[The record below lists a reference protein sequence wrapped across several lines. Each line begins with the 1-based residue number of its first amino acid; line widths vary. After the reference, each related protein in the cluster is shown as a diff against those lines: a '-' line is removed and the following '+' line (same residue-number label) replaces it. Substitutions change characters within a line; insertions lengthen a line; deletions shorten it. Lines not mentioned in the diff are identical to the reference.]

1 MLTKILHP
9 DIGSRLALQ
18 FLAML
23 LVGLALIHVAS
34 DAVEQH
40 SEFAQLVNQTGRLR
54 MLTRSMAHIAHQY
67 PTNRP
72 VARVELA
79 DLQREMEE
87 SIVRIEARA
96 SLFGPGGLAVFND
109 MKRHW
114 SLYRETLS
122 KLPQVNHDKQNE
134 ESILLD
140 IDIAAEH
147 MLARTEATVAS
158 VIEGQAWEKQR
169 LRLKLYTILAFG
181 LAVTAIAYWRIRDRI
196 LRPIERIATM
206 MRRFAAGDLDA
217 RADYQADDEL
227 GELVAVINR
236 TANDTEQL
244 FRRSIEAQAE
254 LRLRDRAMES
264 TSDGIMIT
272 DAAGPEYATVYVNPS
287 LCQIVGYEREEVLGR
302 NPRFV
307 IDDGTH
313 QPEMHALGLLLRE
326 QRDGAVVLRINRKDR
341 TSIWVEISVSPMND
355 DTGQRS
361 HNIWVVKD
369 VSERKRQE
377 EELIRSAHHD
387 ALTGLANRTLFH
399 DRIAQAIAAAH
410 RHGRQVGV
418 LFIDLDNFKL
428 VNDSMGHP
436 IGDRLL
442 RETARRLEACLRE
455 GDTASRLG
463 GDEFVLLMTDM
474 EHEDDIVNIAERVL
488 AAVAQPFHVS
498 GDGEIFVGASIG
510 ASIYPRDGEDG
521 PTLLKHADIAMY
533 RAKEQ
538 GRNNFQVFTEEMQAR
553 ITHRLSIETKLRRA
567 LERNEFTLHYQPQ
580 VDLVSGRIVSA
591 EALIRWQ
598 HPEMG
603 LVSPAMFVPLA
614 EETGLIVPIGEWVL
628 DAACT
633 QTKAWLNAGFNNIS
647 IGVNLSARQF
657 RQKNLLQIIEQS
669 LRVNQLNSLHLELEL
684 TESMVMQDPE
694 VTIRILNQLKQ
705 LGIRLSLDDFGTGY
719 SSLSYLRRFPIDVLK
734 VDQSFIRD
742 VTTNADDACITSSI
756 ISLAHGL
763 QLSVIAEGVETREQ
777 LRYLKQQKCD
787 VMQGYYFSRPLPADQ
802 FFALM
807 QADKRLSA
815 SDLGAGSTD
824 FRETNLLNV

>member
-1 MLTKILHP
+1 M
-9 DIGSRLALQ
+9 S
-18 FLAML
+18 
-23 LVGLALIHVAS
+23 
-34 DAVEQH
+34 
-40 SEFAQLVNQTGRLR
+40 
-54 MLTRSMAHIAHQY
+54 
-67 PTNRP
+67 
-72 VARVELA
+72 
-79 DLQREMEE
+79 
-87 SIVRIEARA
+87 
-96 SLFGPGGLAVFND
+96 
-109 MKRHW
+109 
-114 SLYRETLS
+114 
-122 KLPQVNHDKQNE
+122 
-134 ESILLD
+134 
-140 IDIAAEH
+140 
-147 MLARTEATVAS
+147 
-158 VIEGQAWEKQR
+158 
-169 LRLKLYTILAFG
+169 
-181 LAVTAIAYWRIRDRI
+181 
-196 LRPIERIATM
+196 
-206 MRRFAAGDLDA
+206 
-217 RADYQADDEL
+217 
-227 GELVAVINR
+227 
-236 TANDTEQL
+236 
-244 FRRSIEAQAE
+244 
-254 LRLRDRAMES
+254 
-264 TSDGIMIT
+264 
-272 DAAGPEYATVYVNPS
+272 
-287 LCQIVGYEREEVLGR
+287 
-302 NPRFV
+302 
-307 IDDGTH
+307 
-313 QPEMHALGLLLRE
+313 
-326 QRDGAVVLRINRKDR
+326 
-341 TSIWVEISVSPMND
+341 D

-694 VTIRILNQLKQ
+694 VTIHILNQLKQ

-815 SDLGAGSTD
+815 SDLGAGSAD

>member
-1 MLTKILHP
+1 
-9 DIGSRLALQ
+9 
-18 FLAML
+18 
-23 LVGLALIHVAS
+23 
-34 DAVEQH
+34 
-40 SEFAQLVNQTGRLR
+40 
-54 MLTRSMAHIAHQY
+54 
-67 PTNRP
+67 
-72 VARVELA
+72 
-79 DLQREMEE
+79 
-87 SIVRIEARA
+87 
-96 SLFGPGGLAVFND
+96 
-109 MKRHW
+109 
-114 SLYRETLS
+114 
-122 KLPQVNHDKQNE
+122 
-134 ESILLD
+134 
-140 IDIAAEH
+140 
-147 MLARTEATVAS
+147 
-158 VIEGQAWEKQR
+158 
-169 LRLKLYTILAFG
+169 
-181 LAVTAIAYWRIRDRI
+181 
-196 LRPIERIATM
+196 
-206 MRRFAAGDLDA
+206 
-217 RADYQADDEL
+217 
-227 GELVAVINR
+227 
-236 TANDTEQL
+236 
-244 FRRSIEAQAE
+244 
-254 LRLRDRAMES
+254 
-264 TSDGIMIT
+264 
-272 DAAGPEYATVYVNPS
+272 
-287 LCQIVGYEREEVLGR
+287 
-302 NPRFV
+302 
-307 IDDGTH
+307 
-313 QPEMHALGLLLRE
+313 
-326 QRDGAVVLRINRKDR
+326 
-341 TSIWVEISVSPMND
+341 
-355 DTGQRS
+355 
-361 HNIWVVKD
+361 
-369 VSERKRQE
+369 
-377 EELIRSAHHD
+377 
-387 ALTGLANRTLFH
+387 
-399 DRIAQAIAAAH
+399 
-410 RHGRQVGV
+410 
-418 LFIDLDNFKL
+418 
-428 VNDSMGHP
+428 
-436 IGDRLL
+436 
-442 RETARRLEACLRE
+442 
-455 GDTASRLG
+455 
-463 GDEFVLLMTDM
+463 
-474 EHEDDIVNIAERVL
+474 
-488 AAVAQPFHVS
+488 
-498 GDGEIFVGASIG
+498 
-510 ASIYPRDGEDG
+510 
-521 PTLLKHADIAMY
+521 MY

-694 VTIRILNQLKQ
+694 VTIHILNQLKQ

-815 SDLGAGSTD
+815 SDLGAGSAD